1 MILEN
6 DVLNFM
12 SQRVYDQRAVRHTH
26 NPVCLHDS
34 SLHLS
39 MSQLVT
45 HTLNQPVSQ
54 SISQSVTSQSG
65 VTKIII
71 KKNFLAHFSIQPKIE
86 EI

>member
-54 SISQSVTSQSG
+54 SISQSVT
-65 VTKIII
+65 
-71 KKNFLAHFSIQPKIE
+71 
-86 EI
+86 